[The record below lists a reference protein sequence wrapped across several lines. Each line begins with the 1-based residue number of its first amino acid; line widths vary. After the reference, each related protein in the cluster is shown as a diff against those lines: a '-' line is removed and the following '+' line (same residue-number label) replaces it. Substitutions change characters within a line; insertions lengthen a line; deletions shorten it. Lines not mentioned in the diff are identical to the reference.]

1 MFALC
6 HFLINMY
13 EITFQVECQTE
24 SASLDYCWNDIMAPQ
39 TQCEFWLPG
48 SEVVKL
54 FSCSTQLSM
63 KFIKVLI
70 NTEIIKIN

>member
-1 MFALC
+1 MKL
-6 HFLINMY
+6 HFRLSARQNLHHWIIAGLILWHHKHNVN
-13 EITFQVECQTE
+13 FG
-24 SASLDYCWNDIMAPQ
+24 
-39 TQCEFWLPG
+39 EFWLPG

-54 FSCSTQLSM
+54 FSCSTQLSI